1 MQFAAQRASRSIDP
15 AHRLARRIFLTS
27 VTNGLAAILV
37 IVGVSFWLTAHVN
50 TQASTTSKA
59 LINSALEAGVQSV
72 TISVQDYAFW
82 DFAYLLV
89 TERQSQEL
97 YENFGTGATSSPT
110 FDFIYI
116 LDGDGTALYAYQSG
130 GTGSDLSVID
140 SRLAAQLYAR
150 VTATEPHTF
159 NTPSGFAFAGEY
171 LSTVAAARILPD
183 GVAEGDTRDFPILI
197 AGNWLSE
204 TYLQNMAERLLLPA
218 ISIHEAD
225 TEVPF
230 DQSAFLLRDIEG
242 QPVAQLMWTALRPGQ
257 NLLQTAL
264 PVLLALC
271 ALTLIATLTVGR
283 ASSIQA
289 SELLEQKQLART
301 DKLTGLI
308 NRAGL
313 EELITSKPLVDAI
326 ARGHLAVVYLDLNN
340 FKVLNDAEGH
350 DAGDLALQ
358 IFAERVVGAIRA
370 DDIIVRMGGDE
381 FICILIDKNPGKTAE
396 NIVRRIMAATAP
408 PVRIGDATHALHP
421 SIGVA
426 VGAPDLAW
434 RDLQKNADRAMY
446 RAKSAKTREPVF
458 HPGLT
463 SQLRPV

>member
-1 MQFAAQRASRSIDP
+1 MQFAAQRASSSIDP

-27 VTNGLAAILV
+27 VANGLAAIIV

-50 TQASTTSKA
+50 TQASNTSKA

-82 DFAYLLV
+82 DLAYLLV
-89 TERQSQEL
+89 TERQTEEL
-97 YENFGTGATSSPT
+97 YENFGNGATISPT

-116 LDGDGTALYAYQSG
+116 LDSDGTALYAYQSG

-140 SRLAAQLYAR
+140 SRLAAQLYSR

-159 NTPSGFAFAGEY
+159 DTPSGFAFAGEY
-171 LSTVAAARILPD
+171 LSTFAAARILPD
-183 GVAEGDTRDFPILI
+183 DVAEADTRDFPVLI
-197 AGNWLSE
+197 AGNWLTE
-204 TYLQNMAERLLLPA
+204 THLQNMAERLLLPA
-218 ISIHEAD
+218 VSIHD
-225 TEVPF
+225 TDTQVAF
-230 DQSAFLLRDIEG
+230 DQSALLLRDIDD
-242 QPVAQLMWTALRPGQ
+242 QPVARLMWTALRPGQ
-257 NLLQTAL
+257 HLLQTAL

-283 ASSIQA
+283 ASSVQA
-289 SELLEQKQLART
+289 SELLEQKHLART

-313 EELITSKPLVDAI
+313 DELITSKPVVDAI
-326 ARGHLAVVYLDLNN
+326 ARGHMAVVYLDLNN
-340 FKVLNDAEGH
+340 FKGLNDAEGH

-358 IFAERVVGAIRA
+358 IFAERVVGAIRE
-370 DDIIVRMGGDE
+370 DDIVVRMGGDE
-381 FICILIDKNPGKTAE
+381 FICILIDKNPGKTAA

-463 SQLRPV
+463 NQIGSV